1 MSRLAHFRSL
11 LDYDRRATELTL
23 ASIDTV
29 PPERRTD
36 PAFARARG
44 IIAHV
49 QSARHEWLARL
60 GHLPRRPWVMFP
72 DWSTDQTRDDA
83 RRLDTAWAAYLAA
96 ITEDDLDTPITYSSV
111 EGVRWVSRT
120 ADILTHVFN
129 HATYHRGQVAML
141 VKACGGTPASTDF
154 ITLTR
159 TPAPPPPM

>member
-23 ASIDTV
+23 ASIDSVT
-29 PPERRTD
+29 PEQRTN

-60 GHLPRRPWVMFP
+60 GHLPRRAWVMFP
-72 DWSTDQTRDDA
+72 DWSTEQTRDDA
-83 RRLDTAWAAYLAA
+83 RRLDTAWAAYLAT
-96 ITEDDLDTPITYSSV
+96 ITEDELDTPIAYSSV

-120 ADILTHVFN
+120 ADILTHVLN

-159 TPAPPPPM
+159 TPATIPTP

>member
-1 MSRLAHFRSL
+1 VSRLAHFRSL
-11 LDYDRRATELTL
+11 LDYDRRATELAL
-23 ASIDTV
+23 ASIDRV
-29 PPERRTD
+29 PPERR
-36 PAFARARG
+36 AEAACARARG

-60 GHLPRRPWVMFP
+60 GRLPRRPWVMFP
-72 DWSTDQTRDDA
+72 DWSTDQTRQDA
-83 RRLDTAWAAYLAA
+83 RRLDAAWADYLAA
-96 ITEDDLDTPITYSSV
+96 ISEEDLDTPVTYASV

-159 TPAPPPPM
+159 VPASDAAP